1 MNTCDACG
9 SSNTELDE
17 SYMGNIFIVCND
29 CQWCMLY
36 DTYVKDYE
44 PDNYGDD

>member
-1 MNTCDACG
+1 MTCDACG

-17 SYMGNIFIVCND
+17 SHMGSVFICCND
-29 CQWCMLY
+29 CDWVMLY
-36 DTYVKDYE
+36 DTYVKDNE